1 MTLYNLTKSECKCL
15 VDNYNTENL
24 ALLLWNKGKAKTLES
39 GIKKAK
45 KIKNFIDN
53 YTIID
58 AKLEVQ
64 KMFIDLRTKFK
75 DYL

>member
-1 MTLYNLTKSECKCL
+1 MTLYNLTKSECKYL

-45 KIKNFIDN
+45 KIKNFALN
-53 YTIID
+53 
-58 AKLEVQ
+58 K
-64 KMFIDLRTKFK
+64 
-75 DYL
+75 